1 MQLWTIVDRIRSLNE
16 IGEDD
21 STQSFPVK
29 ADGLM
34 VAHCHIQI
42 CEIAKEAAGHL
53 YERLMRDSRY
63 YEAWRRQNPD
73 AGPQEL
79 ERRFVEKN
87 WPKCVAVARE
97 SLAEMLK
104 RPDVP
109 EAAKAQI
116 TEILAKDQSLIRVR
130 G

>member
-1 MQLWTIVDRIRSLNE
+1 
-16 IGEDD
+16 
-21 STQSFPVK
+21 
-29 ADGLM
+29 M

-42 CEIAKEAAGHL
+42 REAAKAAAGHL
-53 YERLMRDSRY
+53 YERLIGDSRH

-87 WPKCVAVARE
+87 WPKCIAYARE
-97 SLAEMLK
+97 SLTEMLK
-104 RPDVP
+104 RPDVS

-116 TEILAKDQSLIRVR
+116 TDVLTKDQSLIRGRAR